1 MKEKLK
7 KLFAPCQPELAEL
20 KTLYALNIFHDYIN
34 EMIPEYNKNGD
45 YSGAIALLNL
55 QKEILLIGREI
66 LKSE

>member
-7 KLFAPCQPELAEL
+7 KLFAPCQPELPEL

-34 EMIPEYNKNGD
+34 EMIPEYSKNGD

-55 QKEILLIGREI
+55 QK
-66 LKSE
+66 